1 MFNRRSTFTRHLLP
15 AALLALALLGCE
27 RAVPPTENTALIWN
41 ARDAEVLVRAALA
54 DHGRDAGDFFGRRW
68 AEGHPAIHTWENTL
82 ALPGEPTRYV
92 SVFTTTFAGNDC
104 HGCSPVV
111 SVFELTPTDQEWTIT
126 QQGIAVAQL
135 GSWGSL
141 GGPVGVI
148 RLGGNRYAV
157 TLRGGGTFQGITEC
171 VVELLLPE
179 AGTFRRVLT
188 TRDAIGDTSDR
199 DWGEWE
205 AELTAATG
213 NSPDSA
219 PSGYVDLV
227 LRQVSDPNPPLENK
241 YDLPAEKRFRFDG
254 RVYQPIADRHVESN
268 APKSD

>member
-1 MFNRRSTFTRHLLP
+1 M
-15 AALLALALLGCE
+15 ALLGCE
-27 RAVPPTENTALIWN
+27 RAAAPTETAAPVWN
-41 ARDAEVLVRAALA
+41 ARDAEALIRAALA

-82 ALPGEPTRYV
+82 ALPGAPTRYV

-111 SVFELTPTDQEWTIT
+111 SVFELTATDEGWTIT

-141 GGPVGVI
+141 GGPVGVM
-148 RLGGNRYAV
+148 RLGGDRYAV
-157 TLRGGGTFQGITEC
+157 TLRGEGTFQGITEG
-171 VVELLLPE
+171 VVTLVLPQ

-188 TRDAIGDTSDR
+188 TRDALGDTFDR
-199 DWGEWE
+199 DWGEWK
-205 AELTAATG
+205 AELTATTG
-213 NSPDSA
+213 NLPNSA
-219 PSGYVDLV
+219 PSGAIDLL
-227 LRQVSDPNPPLENK
+227 LRRVSDPNPLLEK
-241 YDLPAEKRFRFDG
+241 MFDLPAEQRFRFDG
-254 RVYQPIADRHVESN
+254 RVYQPVAGRHVESN